1 MELYELPRIVKK
13 RKRVGRGDGSGWGT
27 TAGKGNKGEKARSGG
42 AKPAYFEGGQTPIY
56 RRLPKR
62 GFKNPFRV
70 EYTTVNVGKLEE
82 VCNDGDVVD
91 ITFMIKRGLVK
102 SNRPVKVLGD
112 GELTKKLTVIADAF
126 SKSAKEK
133 IERAGGSVEV
143 LG

>member
-1 MELYELPRIVKK
+1 MELYELPRIVKN

-27 TAGKGNKGEKARSGG
+27 TAGRGNKGEKARSGG

-70 EYTTVNVGKLEE
+70 EYATVNVGRLEE

-91 ITFMIKRGLVK
+91 INFMIMKGLVK

-126 SKSAKEK
+126 SQSAKEK
-133 IERAGGSVEV
+133 IEKAGGSVEV

>member
-1 MELYELPRIVKK
+1 MELYELPRIVKD
-13 RKRVGRGDGSGWGT
+13 RKRIGRGDGSGWGT
-27 TAGKGNKGEKARSGG
+27 TAGKGNKGERARSGG

-70 EYTTVNVGKLEE
+70 EYAIVNVGRLNEI
-82 VCNDGDVVD
+82 CNDGDVVD
-91 ITFMIKRGLVK
+91 INFMIKNGLVK
-102 SNRPVKVLGD
+102 GNKLVKVLGE
-112 GELTKKLTVIADAF
+112 GELGKKITVIADAF

-133 IERAGGSVEV
+133 IEKAGGSAEV

>member
-1 MELYELPRIVKK
+1 MELHELPRIVKN

-70 EYTTVNVGKLEE
+70 EFAIVNVGRLNE
-82 VCNDGDVVD
+82 VCEDGDVVD
-91 ITFMIKRGLVK
+91 INYMREKGLVK
-102 SNRPVKVLGD
+102 GNKLVKVLGE
-112 GELTKKLTVIADAF
+112 GELSKKITVIADAF

-133 IERAGGSVEV
+133 IEKAGGNVEV
-143 LG
+143 LE

>member
-133 IERAGGSVEV
+133 IEKAGGSVEV

>member
-1 MELYELPRIVKK
+1 MELYELPRVVKDGK
-13 RKRVGRGDGSGWGT
+13 RIGRGDGSGWGT
-27 TAGKGNKGEKARSGG
+27 TAGKGNKGERARSGG
-42 AKPAYFEGGQTPIY
+42 AKPAYFEGGQMPIY

-70 EYTTVNVGKLEE
+70 EYTVINVGRLNE

-91 ITFMIKRGLVK
+91 INFMIENGLIK
-102 SNRPVKVLGD
+102 GNKLVKVLGD
-112 GELTKKLTVIADAF
+112 GELSKKITVVADAF

-133 IERAGGSVEV
+133 IEKAGGSVEV